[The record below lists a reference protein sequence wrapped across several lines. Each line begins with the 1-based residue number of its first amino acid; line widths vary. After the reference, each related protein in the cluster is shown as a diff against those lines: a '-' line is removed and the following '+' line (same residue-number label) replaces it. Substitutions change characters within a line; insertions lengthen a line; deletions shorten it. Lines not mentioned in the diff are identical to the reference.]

1 MAIARA
7 LLVQSRV
14 LVLDEALAGLEDA
27 AANQILGGLRA
38 EAEPRTIIAL
48 TERPA
53 SLRGHA
59 DKIVVLDEGRVVAEG
74 RHDALLAAG
83 GVYAQLCSG
92 RGGAGH
98 GAGVDGEP
106 EWRRRLALA
115 DAVEEELMGL
125 SSLSQETVGAPRPR
139 TRPRRV
145 RPRSR
150 CAWGWCMRDSVAL
163 RGPRKCAE
171 GAAGRQVMSL
181 VEMANEV
188 KEALLLDSQTA

>member
-1 MAIARA
+1 VERVQVAIARA

-125 SSLSQETVGAPRPR
+125 SSLSQETVGAPRPAPAAPHAPAAR
-139 TRPRRV
+139 APTL
-145 RPRSR
+145 
-150 CAWGWCMRDSVAL
+150 AL
-163 RGPRKCAE
+163 RMG
-171 GAAGRQVMSL
+171 L
-181 VEMANEV
+181 VHERFGSPQRAKEV
-188 KEALLLDSQTA
+188 R